1 MSETDYL
8 STKRLWY
15 IVQTYSG
22 LENSVKVSLERRIET
37 MNMQDKIFQVMIPE
51 EIIPADKKDKNP
63 KEKIVK
69 IFPGYVF
76 VEMIV
81 TDDSWFVVR
90 NTPGVTGFLGS
101 SGGGTKPV
109 PLKPEEINPI
119 LKKCG
124 MLQVQ
129 KFNVKPGEK
138 VRIINGNFTG
148 TEVTVENI
156 DQDKGKIHVL
166 IEMFERQTSM
176 ELDFTDVE
184 VIK

>member
-1 MSETDYL
+1 MNKD
-8 STKRLWY
+8 KRLWY

-22 LENSVKVSLERRIET
+22 LEDSVKLSLERRIES
-37 MNMQDKIFQVMIPE
+37 MNMEDLIFQVMIPE
-51 EIIPADKKDKNP
+51 EIVIEEKADKSK
-63 KEKIVK
+63 KEKKVK

-76 VEMIV
+76 IEMIV

-124 MLQVQ
+124 MLAVQRLNVQVGQ
-129 KFNVKPGEK
+129 K
-138 VRIINGNFTG
+138 VRIAQGNFKG
-148 TEVTVENI
+148 QEVVVESI
-156 DQDKGKIHVL
+156 DEDQGKINVL
-166 IEMFERQTSM
+166 IEMFERQTTM
-176 ELDFTDVE
+176 ELDFTEVE

>member
-1 MSETDYL
+1 MSEAR
-8 STKRLWY
+8 RLWY

-22 LENSVKVSLERRIET
+22 LEDSVKSSLERRIES
-37 MNMQDKIFQVMIPE
+37 MNMEDLIFQVMIPE
-51 EIIPADKKDKNP
+51 TIEIEEKPDKTK
-63 KEKIVK
+63 KEKRIK
-69 IFPGYVF
+69 IYPGYVF
-76 VEMIV
+76 IEMMV

-124 MLQVQ
+124 MLAVQ
-129 KFNVKPGEK
+129 RLNVEVGDK
-138 VRIINGNFTG
+138 VRIANGNFKG
-148 TEVTVENI
+148 QEVVVESI
-156 DQDKGKIHVL
+156 DEDQGKIHVL
-166 IEMFERQTSM
+166 IEMFERQTTM
-176 ELDFTDVE
+176 ELDFAEVE

>member
-1 MSETDYL
+1 MAL
-8 STKRLWY
+8 GQRLWY

-22 LENSVKVSLERRIET
+22 LEDSVKQSLERRIES
-37 MNMQDKIFQVMIPE
+37 MNMEDLIFQVMIPE
-51 EIIPADKKDKNP
+51 TIEIEEKPDGTK
-63 KEKIVK
+63 KEKHNK

-76 VEMIV
+76 IEMIV

-124 MLQVQ
+124 MLEVQ
-129 KFNVKPGEK
+129 RLNVQAGDK
-138 VRIINGNFTG
+138 VRIKEGNFKDQ
-148 TEVTVENI
+148 EVVVESI
-156 DQDKGKIHVL
+156 DEDQGKIHVL

-176 ELDFTDVE
+176 ELDFSEIE
-184 VIK
+184 VIKE

>member
-1 MSETDYL
+1 MENE
-8 STKRLWY
+8 RRWY

-22 LENSVKVSLERRIET
+22 FENSVKINLQRRIES
-37 MNMQDKIFQVMIPE
+37 MQMEDLLSQIVIPE
-51 EIIPADKKDKNP
+51 EIQVERKPDGTQ
-63 KEKIVK
+63 KEKMVK

-109 PLKPEEINPI
+109 PLPPEEINPI

-124 MLQVQ
+124 LMEVPKIDVEL
-129 KFNVKPGEK
+129 GEK
-138 VRIINGNFTG
+138 VRVTTGPFNGQVGTIDEIDAEKQELTVLVDMFGRKTPVELNF
-148 TEVTVENI
+148 EDIE
-156 DQDKGKIHVL
+156 KI
-166 IEMFERQTSM
+166 
-176 ELDFTDVE
+176 
-184 VIK
+184 

>member
-1 MSETDYL
+1 MENE
-8 STKRLWY
+8 RRWY

-22 LENSVKVSLERRIET
+22 FENSVKINLQRRIES
-37 MNMQDKIFQVMIPE
+37 MQMEDLLSQIVIPE
-51 EIIPADKKDKNP
+51 EIQIERKPDGTQ
-63 KEKIVK
+63 KEKMVK

-109 PLKPEEINPI
+109 PLPPEEINPI

-124 MLQVQ
+124 LMEVPKIDVEL
-129 KFNVKPGEK
+129 GEK
-138 VRIINGNFTG
+138 VRVTTGPFNGQVGTIDEIDAEKQELTVLVDMFGRKTPVELNF
-148 TEVTVENI
+148 EDIE
-156 DQDKGKIHVL
+156 KI
-166 IEMFERQTSM
+166 
-176 ELDFTDVE
+176 
-184 VIK
+184 

>member
-1 MSETDYL
+1 MEGE
-8 STKRLWY
+8 RRWY

-22 LENSVKVSLERRIET
+22 YENSVKLNLERRIES
-37 MNMQDKIFQVMIPE
+37 MQMEDKIFQVMIPE
-51 EIIPADKKDKNP
+51 EIRQERKNDGTL

-109 PLKPEEINPI
+109 PLPPDEINPI

-124 MLQVQ
+124 LMEVQ
-129 KFNVKPGEK
+129 KIDLELGEK
-138 VRIINGNFTG
+138 VRVATG
-148 TEVTVENI
+148 PFRDQIGKIDSIDEEKQEVTVLV
-156 DQDKGKIHVL
+156 D
-166 IEMFERQTSM
+166 MFGRQTPV
-176 ELDFTDVE
+176 ELSFDD
-184 VIK
+184 IQKL